1 MIKGI
6 KLLWAMSSI
15 LLLSACTPT
24 EAITEE
30 EITASSSIESSV
42 EFASVA
48 TDKEESKETEEFPSE
63 SVGSLAYSES
73 AEPQSSVS
81 LDGYALI
88 DAYDEE
94 TYQDSQ
100 YDSISALLY
109 EHRDEINRGS
119 IAVLIEE
126 EPPTTTY
133 IEDLG
138 ANPRD
143 VIDSTHKYDPYRRD
157 SLL

>member
-48 TDKEESKETEEFPSE
+48 TDKEESKET
-63 SVGSLAYSES
+63 
-73 AEPQSSVS
+73 
-81 LDGYALI
+81 
-88 DAYDEE
+88 
-94 TYQDSQ
+94 
-100 YDSISALLY
+100 
-109 EHRDEINRGS
+109 DEIPFRIS
-119 IAVLIEE
+119 RFLSVF
-126 EPPTTTY
+126 
-133 IEDLG
+133 
-138 ANPRD
+138 
-143 VIDSTHKYDPYRRD
+143 
-157 SLL
+157 

>member
-1 MIKGI
+1 MIKGR
-6 KLLWAMSSI
+6 KLVWVMSSMM
-15 LLLSACTPT
+15 LLSACTPT
-24 EAITEE
+24 EAVTE

-42 EFASVA
+42 KVASVA
-48 TDKEESKETEEFPSE
+48 TDSEESKETEEFPSE